1 MSVTRSE
8 SQRTDAY
15 EGNYSKAKAF
25 AFRRSDSVCQFCGY
39 NKAEHAHHWALK
51 YPDGDSVRDK
61 DLTALC
67 TTCHHIATSLRR
79 LYKEGTDRIELQS
92 SLDAAYDDRKRWQD
106 LLSWIRTALSAS
118 DRYKDANQGVS
129 INSVMQISQIQFR
142 HLSVEL
148 KDEVALNVQEALD
161 DLESYVKKRVRR
173 VTWFVTGGFLIL
185 ILWIN
190 YRYVELILSSL
201 LSRLTF

>member
-1 MSVTRSE
+1 MSITRSQG
-8 SQRTDAY
+8 QRTDAY

-25 AFRRSDSVCQFCGY
+25 AFRRSDNVCQFCGY
-39 NKAEHAHHWALK
+39 NNAEHAHHWALK

-79 LYKEGTDRIELQS
+79 LYKDGTDRKELQT

-118 DRYKDANQGVS
+118 DKYKDANQGVS
-129 INSVMQISQIQFR
+129 INSVMQISQMQFK
-142 HLSVEL
+142 HLSGEL
-148 KDEVALNVQEALD
+148 KDEIALNVQEDRD
-161 DLESYVKKRVRR
+161 DLETYVKKRVRR
-173 VTWFVTGGFLIL
+173 MTWFVTGGFFIF

-190 YRYVELILSSL
+190 YRYIELILSSL
-201 LSRLTF
+201 LPRLSF

>member
-1 MSVTRSE
+1 MSTTS
-8 SQRTDAY
+8 SQSQKTGAY

-25 AFRRSDSVCQFCGY
+25 AFRRSDNVCQFCGY
-39 NKAEHAHHWALK
+39 NSAEHAHHWALK

-79 LYKEGTDRIELQS
+79 LYRDGTDRKELQT

-118 DRYKDANQGVS
+118 DKYKDANQGVS
-129 INSVMQISQIQFR
+129 INSVMQISQMQFK
-142 HLSVEL
+142 HLSLEF
-148 KDEVALNVQEALD
+148 KDEIDLAVQKDRDNLEAW
-161 DLESYVKKRVRR
+161 VKTRVRR
-173 VTWFVTGGFLIL
+173 MTWFVTGGFFFL

-190 YRYVELILSSL
+190 YRYIELILSSL